1 MSGSGIMEDGGVGVE
16 DDIMLV
22 RPRTRLV
29 SRMSRILVREET
41 LDPSFLPPRLV
52 HREKELELTSKRYR
66 EAFVKG
72 LPYNLMLTGP
82 VGSGKTALARL
93 VGADLQRAGRT
104 GGYPVH
110 VAYVN
115 CWRRASD
122 RTVMLDL
129 LRSVDV
135 SLPDR
140 GYSLSEMLDVFEQG
154 IRKNPRHLLVLLD
167 EASSLVRQETKL
179 VYLLSRSREVELG
192 SISLVLIAVED
203 LLPYLDPASRSSFGV
218 THRLSLAPYDRAAI
232 SDILAARAEL
242 ALRPGSHEP
251 EVLDQIARIAAPNG
265 DARFALELLAGA
277 AHAAEDAGADA
288 ISAEHVRRAKGSLLP
303 TVSETQLE
311 ALSTN
316 ELGVLL
322 SLSRTLKGRATSTPS
337 QKLRT
342 NHTALLEEL
351 RASAMSRTTF
361 WRTLKELERDGLVTL
376 ETGSSGE
383 SSQVAMD
390 ELPASYLATL
400 LEERLGRGR
409 ARKG

>member
-1 MSGSGIMEDGGVGVE
+1 VSGSGIMEDGGVGVE

>member
-1 MSGSGIMEDGGVGVE
+1 MD
-16 DDIMLV
+16 
-22 RPRTRLV
+22 
-29 SRMSRILVREET
+29 RILVREET
-41 LDPSFLPPRLV
+41 LDPSYLPPRLV
-52 HREKELELTSKRYR
+52 HREREIELLSKRFR
-66 EAFVKG
+66 EAFAKG
-72 LPYNLMLTGP
+72 LPYHLMLNGG
-82 VGSGKTALARL
+82 VGSGKTALARR
-93 VGADLQRAGRT
+93 VGADLARAGRA
-104 GGYPVH
+104 GGFPVH

-192 SISLVLIAVED
+192 SISLVLIAIED
-203 LLPYLDPASRSSFGV
+203 LLPYLDTASRSSFGV
-218 THRLSLAPYDRAAI
+218 THRLSLAPYDRAALV
-232 SDILAARAEL
+232 DILASRAEL
-242 ALRPGSHEP
+242 ALRPGSWDTD
-251 EVLDQIARIAAPNG
+251 VLEQIARIASPNG
-265 DARFALELLAGA
+265 DARFALEILSGA
-277 AHAAEDAGADA
+277 AHLAEDAGVEALTG
-288 ISAEHVRRAKGSLLP
+288 EHVRRAKGSLLP
-303 TVSETQLE
+303 TVTETQLE
-311 ALSTN
+311 ALSTP

-337 QKLRT
+337 QKLRAS
-342 NHTALLEEL
+342 HASLLEEL
-351 RASAMSRTTF
+351 GAPPMSRTTF

-376 ETGSSGE
+376 ETGASGE

-390 ELPASYLATL
+390 EMPASFLATL
-400 LEERLGRGR
+400 LEERLGR
-409 ARKG
+409 ARKR